1 VTELAEYRQPTY
13 NGTPVVYEQSDPTGG
28 RLVAWANSLSAA
40 HQLASALCA
49 TSFVPK
55 HFAGKPIEAAA
66 ALILG
71 DELGFSPVSALR
83 SIFVISG
90 TPGLYAKAMVALVQ
104 SHGHEIWTETDT
116 PTKVV
121 VCGQRKGSTHVER
134 SEWTTERAR
143 RAKYTSNAKYESDPQ
158 AMLYARAASI
168 LCRQMAPETLK
179 GLTTLEELADEV
191 EPGAPAPRGTR
202 TVQRAAVP
210 QILEQAAAVTAPAR
224 EFIQSASEVGR
235 RAAQPVAPSGP
246 PLPGEDDEPPRQQER
261 QLEPVTDG
269 QLRALGAMFSDLG
282 VKGAGERADRLAVTA
297 DIVGRPISSAKD
309 LTRDEASTV
318 LDTLKA
324 NGPDVLAKVLGRGP
338 AKDQPAT
345 VDEPTAG
352 DALAVPGD
360 DEVVVE
366 DPPGGEDYDPT
377 TDDSWGQ
384 QR

>member
-1 VTELAEYRQPTY
+1 MTEVAVRETY
-13 NGTPVVYEQSDPTGG
+13 APVHQLPAADYYGQDPTGG

-134 SEWTTERAR
+134 SEWTPERAR

-158 AMLYARAASI
+158 AMLYARAASDVA
-168 LCRQMAPETLK
+168 RK
-179 GLTTLEELADEV
+179 V
-191 EPGAPAPRGTR
+191 
-202 TVQRAAVP
+202 AA
-210 QILEQAAAVTAPAR
+210 
-224 EFIQSASEVGR
+224 
-235 RAAQPVAPSGP
+235 
-246 PLPGEDDEPPRQQER
+246 
-261 QLEPVTDG
+261 
-269 QLRALGAMFSDLG
+269 
-282 VKGAGERADRLAVTA
+282 
-297 DIVGRPISSAKD
+297 
-309 LTRDEASTV
+309 
-318 LDTLKA
+318 
-324 NGPDVLAKVLGRGP
+324 DVLAGVPHSVEELELEAAQTAPTRVSRPKPQAVPMPEPDLTPPTDSGADNNGP
-338 AKDQPAT
+338 GADRESAESNHPAPESPYLNTSSGLARRMFALFNEVGITDKDQRLERVSEIIGRLVTTSKEMTDADAERVIAALETDLAAPFA
-345 VDEPTAG
+345 DAEPSFEEQ
-352 DALAVPGD
+352 P
-360 DEVVVE
+360 
-366 DPPGGEDYDPT
+366 
-377 TDDSWGQ
+377 
-384 QR
+384 